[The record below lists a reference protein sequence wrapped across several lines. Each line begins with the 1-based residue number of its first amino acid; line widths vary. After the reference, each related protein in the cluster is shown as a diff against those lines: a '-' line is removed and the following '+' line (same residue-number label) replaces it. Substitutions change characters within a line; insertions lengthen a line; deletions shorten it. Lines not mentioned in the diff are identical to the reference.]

1 MWLANKVATSD
12 SNNYIF
18 LLGELNKIEY
28 YFIDP
33 MDQSRVTDAL
43 SLRQQFVNETG
54 HNDICEVMPGSCTAL
69 ELLVS
74 LSERADYTLY
84 ITNEGHRTAQFFWLF
99 IKNLGLQCLTDDTWT
114 FEASNFIRVTINK
127 WFDRRFCANGYGSP
141 WPIPNSRADLTTVP
155 FWDAMQWYLA
165 DNEEVL

>member
-1 MWLANKVATSD
+1 MWLAHRVATSE
-12 SNNYIF
+12 STNYIF

-28 YFIDP
+28 YFIEP
-33 MDQSRVTDAL
+33 MDQSRVADAL
-43 SLRQQFVNETG
+43 ALRREFADEDGSNAIY
-54 HNDICEVMPGSCTAL
+54 DVMPGSCTAL
-69 ELLVS
+69 ELLIA
-74 LSERADYTLY
+74 LSERADYVLY

-99 IKNLGLQCLTDDTWT
+99 VKNLGLMCLTDDAWT

-127 WFDRRFCANGYGSP
+127 WFDRRFNANGYGSP
-141 WPIPNSRADLTTVP
+141 WPIPNTRVDLTTVP